1 MRAALLTLVTAFAF
15 TGTLHYPLLLAA
27 VPLAGVSE
35 VFAGLSARSILPMT
49 VSGRDLTRANGRV
62 STAMMIGNEFVGAP
76 LGGLLVALVP
86 AVLFGAPALLYAAA
100 AGLLLLGMRGTFAP
114 AAPARVRPMRA
125 DIKRRWR
132 SCGRTGCCAAWR
144 SRPGRSTSPT
154 PPTSASSC
162 SGRSARSRRSDWSPP
177 STA

>member
-1 MRAALLTLVTAFAF
+1 MRAALLALVTAFAF
-15 TGTLHYPLLLAA
+15 TGTLDYPLLLAA
-27 VPLAGVSE
+27 VLLAGVSE

-100 AGLLLLGMRGTFAP
+100 DLLLLGMHSTFAP
-114 AAPARVRPMRA
+114 AAPVRVRPMRA

-162 SGRSARSRRSDWSPP
+162 SGRSARSRRSGWSPP